1 MSTIGSG
8 GSITTSVFEQIS
20 ALDGTNYRSWA
31 FSMKTLLKAHEVWEV
46 IEEEEQQSE
55 DGNTVRV
62 KRDAKWKKKDQ
73 LALSNIA
80 LAVKPLEQGYIY
92 NCQTAREA
100 WNCLKELYKGK
111 GMHRFLSLLKT
122 ISTAKLEDGVKM
134 KEYIHGVRETAGQL
148 AEIGGVK
155 LDKTAV
161 IGFILNGLPKSYC
174 YLVVSLES

>member
-1 MSTIGSG
+1 MSTAGSG
-8 GSITTSVFEQIS
+8 GSITTSVFERIS

-31 FSMKTLLKAHEVWEV
+31 FSMKMLLKAHELWEV

-80 LAVKPLEQGYIY
+80 LAVKPSEQEHIY

-100 WNCLKELYKGK
+100 WNCLKELYEGK
-111 GMHRFLSLLKT
+111 GMH
-122 ISTAKLEDGVKM
+122 
-134 KEYIHGVRETAGQL
+134 
-148 AEIGGVK
+148 
-155 LDKTAV
+155 
-161 IGFILNGLPKSYC
+161 
-174 YLVVSLES
+174 